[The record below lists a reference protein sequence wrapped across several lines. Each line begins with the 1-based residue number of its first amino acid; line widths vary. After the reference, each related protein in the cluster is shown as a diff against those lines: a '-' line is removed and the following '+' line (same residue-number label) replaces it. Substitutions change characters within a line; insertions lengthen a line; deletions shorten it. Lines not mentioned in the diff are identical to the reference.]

1 VTELDRSALD
11 AANDAYVRRH
21 AGVSSDRQPV
31 QSFIEGAQH
40 FRGDT
45 IAMLGARALDA
56 LERHAG
62 DGAALARAMLFGER
76 ERAVAGE
83 VHDRVARKLR
93 TEPVEDYRIDFEDGY
108 GTHADPAED
117 AEVRRCAEAAA
128 EAVRAGVMPPSFG
141 IRVKPLTRELT
152 ARSLRTTDLFVET
165 LVARLDGELSQP
177 LTITLAKVTVAEQV
191 AYFAQHLDALERR
204 LSLAARTLRMEI
216 MVETPRAV
224 MDAEGRCPLPSYVDA
239 ARGRLVAA
247 SLGTYDY
254 TTALGVAAAQ
264 QRQRHPAC
272 EHARL
277 VMQLALAG
285 TGVRVSD
292 GSTAILPTGA
302 EERIHEGWRLHYK
315 DVRHALQLGVYSGW
329 DLHPAQLVSRYAAV
343 YGFYLTG
350 LEPASRRLATFLET
364 VARADAPRDIAD
376 DVATGQAL
384 LSFLLRAIAC
394 GATDVATVSSLA
406 AMTAAEL
413 DGRPFR
419 AILQARTQ
427 SS

>member
-11 AANDAYVRRH
+11 AANDADVRRH
-21 AGVSSDRQPV
+21 AGESSDRQPV

-40 FRGDT
+40 FRADT
-45 IAMLGARALDA
+45 IPVLGARALDA

-62 DGAALARAMLFGER
+62 NGDALARAMLLGER
-76 ERAVAGE
+76 ERVVAGDI
-83 VHDRVARKLR
+83 HGRVARKLR
-93 TEPVEDYRIDFEDGY
+93 MEPVEDYRIDFEDGY
-108 GTHADPAED
+108 GTHADAVED
-117 AEVRRCAEAAA
+117 AEARRCADAAA
-128 EAVRAGVMPPSFG
+128 EAVRAGAISPSFG
-141 IRVKPLTRELT
+141 IRVKPLSSALME
-152 ARSLRTTDLFVET
+152 RSLRTTDLFFEGMASRVSE
-165 LVARLDGELSQP
+165 LPRRL
-177 LTITLAKVTVAEQV
+177 IVTLAKVTLTEQV

-204 LSLAARTLRMEI
+204 LSLPARTLRMEI

-224 MDAEGRCPLPSYVDA
+224 MDTEGRCPLPSYVEA
-239 ARGRLVAA
+239 ARGRLIAA

-254 TTALGVAAAQ
+254 TTALGVSAAQ

-277 VMQLALAG
+277 VMQLGLAG
-285 TGVRVSD
+285 TSVRVSD
-292 GSTAILPTGA
+292 GSTAILPTGT
-302 EERIHEGWRLHYK
+302 EERVREGWRIHYK
-315 DVRHALQLGVYSGW
+315 DVRHALQLGIYSGW

-350 LEPASRRLATFLET
+350 LEPASRRLATFLGT
-364 VARADAPRDIAD
+364 VARGDVPRDVAD

-384 LSFLLRAIAC
+384 LNFLLRAISC
-394 GATDVATVSSLA
+394 GATDVATVSSL
-406 AMTAAEL
+406 TALREEEL

-419 AILQARTQ
+419 DVLRAHL

>member
-1 VTELDRSALD
+1 VTELDRGALD

-21 AGVSSDRQPV
+21 AGERSGRQPV

-40 FRGDT
+40 FRADT
-45 IAMLGARALDA
+45 IPMLGARALDA

-62 DGAALARAMLFGER
+62 DGAALARAMVFGER
-76 ERAVAGE
+76 ERAMAVD
-83 VHDRVARKLR
+83 VRDRVARKLR

-108 GTHADPAED
+108 GVHPDAVED
-117 AEVRRCAEAAA
+117 AEVRRCAAAAA
-128 EAVRAGVMPPSFG
+128 EATRAGVMPPSFG

-165 LVARLDGELSQP
+165 MASRSGAIAGHLI
-177 LTITLAKVTVAEQV
+177 ITLAKVTITEQV
-191 AYFAQHLDALERR
+191 AYLARHLEALERR
-204 LSLAARTLRMEI
+204 LSLSDQSLRMEI
-216 MVETPRAV
+216 MVEAPRAV
-224 MDAEGRCPLPSYVDA
+224 MGWDGHCPLPSYVEA

-254 TTALGVAAAQ
+254 TTALGVSAAQ

-277 VMQLALAG
+277 VMQVSLAG

-292 GSTAILPTGA
+292 GSTAVLPTGT
-302 EERIHEGWRLHYK
+302 EERVQEGWRVHYK
-315 DVRHALQLGVYSGW
+315 DVRHALQLGIYCGW

-343 YGFYLTG
+343 YGFYVTG

-364 VARADAPRDIAD
+364 VARGDAPRDIAD

-384 LSFLLRAIAC
+384 LNFLLRAIAC
-394 GATDVATVSSLA
+394 GATDVTTASSL
-406 AMTAAEL
+406 TGLSAAEL

-419 AILQARTQ
+419 DVLQARL
-427 SS
+427 SA